1 MLPEIFA
8 SITDTRKADRDVGKY
23 KINSSNK
30 DALDLYLLINGSN
43 RKYINYMLKKRNTD
57 NTRMFE
63 VKDIIAS
70 VRKAE
75 AKIAA
80 DKKANPDYRANDARK
95 YYNHL
100 FEAKL
105 QQYGKIKRPAK
116 QVNTKA

>member
-1 MLPEIFA
+1 
-8 SITDTRKADRDVGKY
+8 
-23 KINSSNK
+23 
-30 DALDLYLLINGSN
+30 
-43 RKYINYMLKKRNTD
+43 MLKKRNAD

-80 DKKANPDYRANDARK
+80 DKKTNPDYRANDARK

-100 FEAKL
+100 YEAKL